1 MSQRGSVNFLALVSN
16 AAIACGGY
24 YVGFY
29 IRFRGQIQPV
39 NLKAFTASI
48 PYIAALA
55 MFLSWFFQLNLSS
68 RRRLGETVYNIALA
82 VIFLNVGSM
91 SITYLNRQ
99 FAFPRSVFF
108 LSAFVQCAGLVAWHL
123 MTTSILRTRHKPKN
137 TVVISS
143 NGEGWRL
150 ANRLRLFRG
159 DEYRIV
165 NTYNTSSDFKVPEA
179 LENAEVVF
187 VDFSVPP
194 SIKRE
199 IVEYCLA
206 EDKQAVIVPGVYDI
220 VLQNAQVSTIDDLP
234 VFEVEALSLTPVQ
247 QAVKRLGDVLLS
259 IVLLIVTAPLFL
271 VISLAIK
278 LTSLGPV
285 FYRQKRVG
293 LNNREFEIIKF
304 RTMVDGAENMTG
316 PVLATEDDPRVTK
329 IGRLLRPTRL
339 DELPQ
344 LLNILKGDMSFV
356 GPRPERPHFVDKFSS
371 EIPGYA
377 YRLKVRPGLTGL
389 AQVLGKYTTDPESKL
404 RFDLYYIR
412 NYSIILDIQIML
424 QTLRVILTPEAARG
438 MAEVREVAAS
448 STSDTDGPE

>member
-1 MSQRGSVNFLALVSN
+1 MSQHGSVDIFSLIAN
-16 AAIACGGY
+16 AAIVCGGY

-29 IRFRGQIQPV
+29 VRFNGRIQPV
-39 NLKAFTASI
+39 NLRVLTASI
-48 PYIAALA
+48 PYIAVLA

-68 RRRLGETVYNIALA
+68 RRRHSETIYNIFLA
-82 VIFLNVGSM
+82 VIFLNIGSM
-91 SITYLNRQ
+91 SITYMNRQ

-108 LSAFVQCAGLVAWHL
+108 VSAFIQCAGLIAWHL
-123 MTTSILRTRHKPKN
+123 VTTSIFRTRHRPKD
-137 TVVISS
+137 TVVVSAS
-143 NGEGWRL
+143 GEGWRL
-150 ANRLRLFRG
+150 ANRLRLFSSG
-159 DEYRIV
+159 EY
-165 NTYNTSSDFKVPEA
+165 KVVKSCNISPSFDASEA
-179 LENAEVVF
+179 LQHAEVVF

-220 VLQNAQVSTIDDLP
+220 VLQNAKVSTIDDLP

-259 IVLLIVTAPLFL
+259 VTLLIITAPLFL
-271 VISLAIK
+271 LISLAIK
-278 LTSLGPV
+278 LTSPGPV

-304 RTMVDGAENMTG
+304 RTMVDGAEKMTG
-316 PVLATEDDPRVTK
+316 PVLATDDDPRVTR

-356 GPRPERPHFVDKFSS
+356 GPRPERPCFVSQFSS

-412 NYSIILDIQIML
+412 NYSIILDIQIIL

-438 MAEVREVAAS
+438 VAGGKEVAAG
-448 STSDTDGPE
+448 STSGTDGPQ